1 MIIVMK
7 KKADEQAL
15 EKVLEW
21 IEAAGYK
28 AHVSRG
34 VERTI
39 IGAIGD
45 ERGKVFLKAVETWPG
60 VEKVMPILQPY
71 KLASRE

>member
-7 KKADEQAL
+7 KKADQQEL
-15 EKVLEW
+15 ENVIEW
-21 IEAAGYK
+21 IESAGYR

-45 ERGKVFLKAVETWPG
+45 ERGKVFLNL
-60 VEKVMPILQPY
+60 EK
-71 KLASRE
+71 